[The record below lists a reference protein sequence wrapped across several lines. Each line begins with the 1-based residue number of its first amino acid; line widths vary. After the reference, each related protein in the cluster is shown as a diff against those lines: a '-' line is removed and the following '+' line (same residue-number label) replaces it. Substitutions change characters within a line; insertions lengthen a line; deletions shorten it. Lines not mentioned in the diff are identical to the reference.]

1 MRSRGE
7 GGVARM
13 HGRPMVIP
21 LVDAQPAVPV
31 PPRSVG
37 GAGGEAVG
45 SFGKI
50 NGSRPGGDEG
60 VDVNRRARTAA
71 APVKVN
77 QGISSR
83 ELWSR
88 CWHGRRRSGPCV
100 PVFGRVAVTR
110 RRRGGGGGGGAGGGA
125 YLFPHP
131 PPPL

>member
-21 LVDAQPAVPV
+21 LVYDQHAVHVHPH
-31 PPRSVG
+31 SVV

-50 NGSRPGGDEG
+50 NGSRPAGDEV

-77 QGISSR
+77 QGISSG

-100 PVFGRVAVTR
+100 PVFGIVAV
-110 RRRGGGGGGGAGGGA
+110 AW
-125 YLFPHP
+125 
-131 PPPL
+131 